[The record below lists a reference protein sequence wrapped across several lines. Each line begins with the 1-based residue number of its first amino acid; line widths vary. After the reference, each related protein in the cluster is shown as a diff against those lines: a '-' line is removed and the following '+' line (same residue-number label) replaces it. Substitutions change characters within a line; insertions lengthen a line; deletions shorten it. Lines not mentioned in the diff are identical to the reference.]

1 MYRHWLSSWMW
12 RYRVKRQ
19 RYRHQLANGLMQND
33 ATIMA
38 IWLVS
43 LSEFMTT
50 WDRCRNSW
58 ICLKDQLLRTHTVP
72 VKWVIVE
79 VKGMQQQ
86 QHMTI
91 EKIIVGKVLLKGTNF
106 CGGNADMGDLSTT
119 CFFCSIAIANGYYQ
133 EGVGIGRTT
142 HGTTAFA
149 NQYQCCIE
157 ILGGI
162 RWKCSVCSIHEDL
175 RVES

>member
-1 MYRHWLSSWMW
+1 MKIRLVILYE
-12 RYRVKRQ
+12 
-19 RYRHQLANGLMQND
+19 LM
-33 ATIMA
+33 A
-38 IWLVS
+38 
-43 LSEFMTT
+43 T

-58 ICLKDQLLRTHTVP
+58 ICLNNQLLRTHTVP

-119 CFFCSIAIANGYYQ
+119 CFFFYCNCKWLLSRRGWDRKNDTWDNSICKSISMLYRDIGWDQVEVLCLLNSWGLEGRIVGWIQ
-133 EGVGIGRTT
+133 E
-142 HGTTAFA
+142 F
-149 NQYQCCIE
+149 CI
-157 ILGGI
+157 
-162 RWKCSVCSIHEDL
+162 W
-175 RVES
+175 